1 MKGRNEGFCNI
12 VCMKTLFFVF
22 NFIFWVRIG
31 ILAVGVWIMV
41 FKSDYKS
48 ILDSDIYVIVPG
60 LMIAAG
66 VVVIIVAVVGCVGAV
81 KENRF
86 FLISFLVMVTLI
98 FALELT
104 IGVLAWVYSSKI
116 KEEIQTTIKDKI
128 DQQYGEN
135 SDVTK
140 SIDKLQKENKC
151 CGDTGGRSWN
161 NTAWQRVQ
169 RSQGKNNIVPDSC
182 CKTQTPDCGMFNPSG
197 RVLSVSLHSTRNHW
211 HWCCVYP
218 GMAGVIFDT
227 SVTNIFKTASDE
239 LTQYELYTLYR
250 RNTKKNCLDFVLNQ
264 FCGFLRNFFSKTVQ
278 FTVVTR
284 DRCQRYLIL
293 GS

>member
-1 MKGRNEGFCNI
+1 MHKAKAHSFHEILKKSQISPDWSIQETSELMLLLAHVQGDDIGLTVGGLAVINES
-12 VCMKTLFFVF
+12 FFLALAG
-22 NFIFWVRIG
+22 IG

-182 CKTQTPDCGMFNPSG
+182 CKTQTPDCGARDHPS
-197 RVLSVSLHSTRNHW
+197 
-211 HWCCVYP
+211 
-218 GMAGVIFDT
+218 
-227 SVTNIFKTASDE
+227 NINNE
-239 LTQYELYTLYR
+239 GCLTQVEEFFRFHFTLLAI
-250 RNTKKNCLDFVLNQ
+250 TGIGAACTQLIGIFVTG
-264 FCGFLRNFFSKTVQ
+264 CILRFVEE
-278 FTVVTR
+278 
-284 DRCQRYLIL
+284 Y
-293 GS
+293 